1 MTILNDLMTS
11 YCQLF
16 GYSSCGGLS
25 WAEIAVLVAVGALVL
40 IVGFRFARRIITGV

>member
-1 MTILNDLMTS
+1 MTTLNDITTS

-25 WAEIAVLVAVGALVL
+25 WVEIAVLVAVGALVL
-40 IVGFRFARRIITGV
+40 IVGFRLACRIITGV

>member
-1 MTILNDLMTS
+1 MTILTDLATS

-25 WAEIAVLVAVGALVL
+25 WVEIAVLVAVGALVL
-40 IVGFRFARRIITGV
+40 IVGFRLAVA